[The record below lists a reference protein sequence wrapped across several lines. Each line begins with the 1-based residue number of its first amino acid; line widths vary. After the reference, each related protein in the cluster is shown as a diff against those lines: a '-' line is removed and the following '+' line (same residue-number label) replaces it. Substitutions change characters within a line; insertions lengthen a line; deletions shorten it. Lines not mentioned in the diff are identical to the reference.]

1 VASTPTQRIWRDR
14 FEAVIGLAAPALD
27 LILNAGGRASRL
39 LAGED
44 GDYYPIRSPAE
55 ALELDQAREDAPRR
69 RFETGD

>member
-14 FEAVIGLAAPALD
+14 FESVIGLAAPALD
-27 LILNAGGRASRL
+27 LILNAGGRVSRL

-44 GDYYPIRSPAE
+44 GDYYPIRSPGE
-55 ALELDQAREDAPRR
+55 ALELGEARGDTPRR